1 MIKLGK
7 LTDYAVVLLVQLARE
22 SEGTSCSASQLAGRT
37 GLPEP
42 TVAKVLKKLSQE
54 KIIESARGATGGYR
68 LSQQPAEVS
77 VCSVIEAMDGPIAI
91 ASCVDTSCVAETQ
104 CPAKGKW
111 TPVND
116 AIRAALMAVTLADM
130 ADAGGGCGTRFT
142 ELFKITGEGLRAH
155 IK

>member
-22 SEGTSCSASQLAGRT
+22 GEGASCAASHLAART

-54 KIIESARGATGGYR
+54 KIVDSARGATGGYK
-68 LSQQPAEVS
+68 LAKLPSDIS
-77 VCSVIEAMDGPIAI
+77 VRTVIEAMDGPIAI
-91 ASCVDTSCVAETQ
+91 TTCVDSSCATEIQ

-111 TPVND
+111 TPVNS
-116 AIRAALMAVTLADM
+116 AIRAALDAVTLSDM
-130 ADAGGGCGTRFT
+130 GALDRT
-142 ELFKITGEGLRAH
+142 EIVKISGENIRAH